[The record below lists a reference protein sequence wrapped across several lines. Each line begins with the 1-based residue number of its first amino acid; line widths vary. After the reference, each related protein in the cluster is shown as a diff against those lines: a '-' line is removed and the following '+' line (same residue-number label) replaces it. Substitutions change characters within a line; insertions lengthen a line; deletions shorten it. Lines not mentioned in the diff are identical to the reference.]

1 MPRPDPP
8 PERTSYAT
16 WWSYRQA
23 RKAWI
28 RRHGGSILWP
38 LAIAGFIGL
47 ASGNAAVL
55 LGLLTVA
62 IVGMAWARS
71 RW

>member
-1 MPRPDPP
+1 MARPDPP
-8 PERTSYAT
+8 PQKADHRT

-28 RRHGGSILWP
+28 RRHGGSAVWP

-47 ASGNAAVL
+47 ASGNGIVLLVLVAAAVT
-55 LGLLTVA
+55 LTA
-62 IVGMAWARS
+62 YARS
-71 RW
+71 R